1 METIFKHCFQS
12 LTIVALAAS
21 LAFPQ
26 TADLTRPVLSY
37 SGRMATLQ
45 VKGGR
50 CLYLILL
57 SLSRLYGWRITYE
70 DAPLVYR
77 GDLIDATAPS
87 YVPKDENDR
96 ALFPRG
102 GLLAISFEV
111 PGVGQPPAK
120 EKAREIVTNVLNT
133 YEKNG
138 FPGRYRLEVSKNGI
152 MHVIPTEMKNRE
164 GVWSPV
170 VPILDREIKLEA
182 QPNSNADQV
191 IGRIIRTLSQSTGFR
206 IIDGPVADNKMHQT
220 KITSAV
226 ALQGSARDV
235 IDSVAIESGAA
246 LGWLLLYDP
255 GLKWYALN
263 IVH

>member
-12 LTIVALAAS
+12 LAIVALAAS
-21 LAFPQ
+21 SAIPQ
-26 TADLTRPVLSY
+26 TVDLTRPVLSY
-37 SGRMATLQ
+37 SGRIATLQ
-45 VKGGR
+45 VKGER
-50 CLYLILL
+50 CLYPILQ
-57 SLSRLYGWRITYE
+57 SLSELYGWHITYE

-77 GDLIDATAPS
+77 GDLVDLTAPS

-96 ALFPRG
+96 ALYPRG
-102 GLLAISFEV
+102 GLLSISFEV
-111 PGVGQPPAK
+111 PGVGQPPPK
-120 EKAREIVTNVLNT
+120 EKAGEIVTEVLNN
-133 YEKNG
+133 YENNG
-138 FPGRYRLEVSKNGI
+138 FPGRYRLEIAKNGI
-152 MHVIPTEMKNRE
+152 MHVLPTEVKNRE

-170 VPILDREIKLEA
+170 VPILNTEIKLEA

-206 IIDGPVADNKMHQT
+206 IMDGPVADNRMHQT
-220 KITSAV
+220 EITSAV
-226 ALQGSARDV
+226 ALQGTARDV